1 MEEAA
6 RTAQE
11 DLDKSLQELAAL
23 RAAIEAEKLPL
34 TRELGRLESRLV
46 ELRQQHDQ
54 TTKDQDLRQLEAG
67 NLGQEV
73 KWRQEE
79 MAYVGN
85 LIDEYA
91 RGYEA
96 SLHVSERGRQAP
108 ALEAALGAPQN
119 KDLPLEQRLGLQ
131 VDLLRS
137 SAERLGDLLGG
148 TRYPGEAVDPTGAL
162 ARGQFAMVGP
172 VVLFAAED
180 GKTAGLALTQAGS
193 TKPAVRVLDE
203 ALTAGL
209 APVVTAGLGTLPL
222 DPSGGGALEE
232 LIHRGSLVGYFKK
245 GGPIMWPLLIV
256 SILAMTV
263 VLERVVFLARE
274 RRNRDPEAV
283 NGILARVEAGDVGG
297 AIEVGRGSRDF
308 VARSLTY
315 ALMHRE
321 KSLSGALMRAAGQ
334 EMMRYT
340 RYVSILDTV
349 VTMAPLLGLLG
360 TVTGMMNSFG
370 MLGGAELSAPAQ
382 ITGGIAEA
390 LIATAFGLGIAIACL
405 IPMNYLHNR
414 SDDARHAL
422 EDASTHLELLMKPIL
437 DAEAQLAQPAPRR
450 ALAER
455 TA

>member
-1 MEEAA
+1 
-6 RTAQE
+6 
-11 DLDKSLQELAAL
+11 
-23 RAAIEAEKLPL
+23 
-34 TRELGRLESRLV
+34 
-46 ELRQQHDQ
+46 
-54 TTKDQDLRQLEAG
+54 
-67 NLGQEV
+67 
-73 KWRQEE
+73 
-79 MAYVGN
+79 
-85 LIDEYA
+85 
-91 RGYEA
+91 
-96 SLHVSERGRQAP
+96 
-108 ALEAALGAPQN
+108 
-119 KDLPLEQRLGLQ
+119 
-131 VDLLRS
+131 
-137 SAERLGDLLGG
+137 
-148 TRYPGEAVDPTGAL
+148 
-162 ARGQFAMVGP
+162 
-172 VVLFAAED
+172 
-180 GKTAGLALTQAGS
+180 
-193 TKPAVRVLDE
+193 VRVLDE

-437 DAEAQLAQPAPRR
+437 DAEAHLAQPAPRR